1 MPSFYTTS
9 QVFFFNLNQVLTF
22 LFHSYLCVLSVHTSS
37 WVGFYSL
44 LFCLPG
50 MAQRLLQ
57 MRDVQHDLEHE
68 ELQRIR
74 QTALLQCVRLV
85 SKCFMKDFSFLLGY
99 I

>member
-9 QVFFFNLNQVLTF
+9 HVFFFNLKQALTF
-22 LFHSYLCVLSVHTSS
+22 LFHSYLCVHTSS

-57 MRDVQHDLEHE
+57 MRDMQHDLEHE

-85 SKCFMKDFSFLLGY
+85 LIFL
-99 I
+99 